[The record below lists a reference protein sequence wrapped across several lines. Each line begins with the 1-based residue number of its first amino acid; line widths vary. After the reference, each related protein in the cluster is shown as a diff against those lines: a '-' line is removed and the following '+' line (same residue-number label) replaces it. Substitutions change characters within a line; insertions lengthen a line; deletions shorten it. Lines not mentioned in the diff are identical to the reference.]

1 MQKNM
6 SRGSSVVEGVNRRI
20 QSVIKGGVFP
30 FDDVVESEIAR
41 EENFNSPLI

>member
-20 QSVIKGGVFP
+20 
-30 FDDVVESEIAR
+30 
-41 EENFNSPLI
+41 